1 MARKMKVGI
10 VTFHRADS
18 YGANLQLYALY
29 ITLRK
34 LGCDPE
40 IVDYRC
46 KAIENVYKARN
57 FPKIRKN
64 ILAYIWNIY
73 IYVCTHRD
81 ELKKIENFNQFRNT
95 MKTSESFEDINK
107 KKVIEKRYDLLVTGS
122 DQVWSATLTGGPNEW
137 YCYKRVTSHDI
148 KIAAYAASA
157 GSVKKFDENKE
168 FYLPI
173 LRFYDYI
180 SVRENDLQE
189 YLQKHLE
196 SKHIYRTIDPTLL
209 VDSSIWEQLAG
220 EKPLIKEK
228 YIFNFDVQANDVSQG
243 FAKYYANK
251 TRSKIVVFNADAL
264 TIGKIIAVR
273 DAGPLQFL
281 NIIKFADA
289 VVTSSFHGVALSIAM
304 HKQVYPSLHSTTGA
318 RVLSLL
324 ENLGL
329 SGRVIYDAKDYPKA
343 GDLPEIDYSS
353 INQSLESIRQE
364 SLTFLEN
371 IVKPVHRKDPI
382 L

>member
-46 KAIENVYKARN
+46 KAIENIYKARK

-95 MKTSESFEDINK
+95 MKMSESFEDINK

-137 YCYKRVTSHDI
+137 YCYKRETSHDI

-173 LRFYDYI
+173 LQFYDYI

-189 YLQKHLE
+189 YLQKNLNN
-196 SKHIYRTIDPTLL
+196 KHIYRTIDPTLL
-209 VDSSIWEQLAG
+209 VDFSIWEQLAG

-228 YIFNFDVQANDVSQG
+228 YIFNFDVQANDVSRG
-243 FAKYYANK
+243 FAKYYASK
-251 TRSKIVVFNADAL
+251 TRSKIVVFNSDAL
-264 TIGKIIAVR
+264 TIGKTIAVR

-289 VVTSSFHGVALSIAM
+289 VVTSSFHGMALSIAL
-304 HKQVYPSLHSTTGA
+304 HKRMYPSLHPTTGA
-318 RVLSLL
+318 RARSLL
-324 ENLGL
+324 DNLGM
-329 SGRVIYDAKDYPKA
+329 SDRVIYDVKDYPRA
-343 GDLPEIDYSS
+343 ECLPEIDYSL
-353 INQSLESIRQE
+353 IDTRLIALRQE
-364 SLTFLEN
+364 SMTYLKS
-371 IVKPVHRKDPI
+371 IVHRKDPI